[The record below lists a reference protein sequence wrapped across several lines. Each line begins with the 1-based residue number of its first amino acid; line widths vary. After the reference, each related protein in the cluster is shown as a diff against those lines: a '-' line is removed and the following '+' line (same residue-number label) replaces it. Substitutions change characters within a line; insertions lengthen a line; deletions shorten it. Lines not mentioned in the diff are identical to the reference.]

1 MPNLSSP
8 DRPAEAPELILASG
22 SRYRAEL
29 LARLRLPFTA
39 LPSQADETPQAGES
53 PRDLVLRLSAAKAR
67 ALRRRHPQAWIL
79 GSDQVAVVDGRIVGK
94 PGGREQAVAQLRSA
108 SGRAV
113 EFLTGVVLL
122 TPGGRHE
129 AVDVTRVRF
138 RSLDAAAIGRYVDA
152 EPAYD
157 CAGSFKCEGFGI
169 SLFDAIETTD
179 PTALIGLPL
188 IAVCRLLR
196 EAGYE
201 LL

>member
-1 MPNLSSP
+1 MPNQP
-8 DRPAEAPELILASG
+8 PPNQRAEPPELILASG

-39 LPSQADETPQAGES
+39 LPSQADETAHAGES
-53 PRDLVLRLSAAKAR
+53 PRDLVLRLSVAKAR
-67 ALRRRHPQAWIL
+67 ALRPRHPRAWIL
-79 GSDQVAVVDGRIVGK
+79 GSDQVAVTDGHIVGK
-94 PGGREQAVAQLRSA
+94 PGSREQAVAQLRAA

-122 TPGGRHE
+122 TPDSLHE
-129 AVDVTRVRF
+129 ALDVTTVRF
-138 RSLDAAAIGRYVDA
+138 RSLDAAAIGRYVDT

-196 EAGYE
+196 DAGHE
-201 LL
+201 LP